1 MSLMRLKNWI
11 ILLLKFSTPY
21 WRSAER
27 VFFEKVPPSNPNIKK
42 CKKIVYLNCEDTT
55 IQKIF
60 LFKKK
65 WHSKFEEN
73 WMPSEQNAL
82 QKLKDFFKQKAN
94 NYYGAGRDVPFNNG
108 TSKLSPY
115 IKNGQLHVETIFAES
130 KKYNIDKYNLKKF
143 LTEIGWREFNHS
155 LINFFPYMLKENYSK
170 KFDKFPWQK
179 DKALLNSWKTGNTG
193 YPIVDAGMKKS
204 YMKLVGCTTE

>member
-1 MSLMRLKNWI
+1 MLISKKINFKI
-11 ILLLKFSTPY
+11 FKGNILNEFDEVKKLDNTPFKVFTPY

-60 LFKKK
+60 AKK

-94 NYYGAGRDVPFNNG
+94 NYGAGRDVPFNNG
-108 TSKLSPY
+108 TQSCHHILKMANYMSRQFLLSQ
-115 IKNGQLHVETIFAES
+115 KNIT
-130 KKYNIDKYNLKKF
+130 
-143 LTEIGWREFNHS
+143 
-155 LINFFPYMLKENYSK
+155 LINIILKI
-170 KFDKFPWQK
+170 
-179 DKALLNSWKTGNTG
+179 LN
-193 YPIVDAGMKKS
+193 
-204 YMKLVGCTTE
+204 